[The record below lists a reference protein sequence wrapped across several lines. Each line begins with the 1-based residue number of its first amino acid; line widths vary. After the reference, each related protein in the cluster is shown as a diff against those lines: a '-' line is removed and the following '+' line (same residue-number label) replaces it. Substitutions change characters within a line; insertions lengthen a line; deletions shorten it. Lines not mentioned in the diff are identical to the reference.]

1 MQAQSAGLISSAG
14 ASKKRNI
21 AAPFQPQQPQ
31 QAQQSRRLSGSGKNI
46 LLPDLAQQHYSVDF
60 RNHSFTPLTPLNQLR
75 YEHVCYFES

>member
-1 MQAQSAGLISSAG
+1 
-14 ASKKRNI
+14 
-21 AAPFQPQQPQ
+21 
-31 QAQQSRRLSGSGKNI
+31 LSGSGKNI